1 MDRAGVAL
9 LQARPDLRV
18 VSYDPRL
25 DPPAFHALLRD
36 AAACALSLTPF
47 GAPEAAAAPSMQ
59 VIARIGVGF
68 DRVDVPAAT
77 AAGIPL
83 CVAGTANARSVAE
96 HAVFFIF
103 ALAKRSAEM
112 DRYVR
117 DGRAHQRL
125 SGLPGEVHGKTVLVV
140 GFGRIG
146 TRTAPRC
153 QALGMEVLVH
163 DPYVPDDAI
172 RAAGFEPA
180 PDLDAALPRADF
192 VTIHCPKNADTVGM
206 FGASRLARMKPG
218 AFLVNTARGGIVDV
232 GLVVVV
238 VEVAGRGAGG
248 GTGGGRGGTCS
259 RRRRRTPGTRC
270 CSSTP
275 CWRRRTWR
283 ASRSSR
289 TRRWRWRRRRTCWAC
304 WTGRRS
310 GRTSSTRRRCAGNR
324 DEPAA
329 RCAVQAR

>member
-1 MDRAGVAL
+1 MPNSKTVLVPLSMDRAGVAL

-25 DPPAFHALLRD
+25 DQAAFHALLRD

-47 GAPEAAAAPSMQ
+47 GAPEVAAAPVLQ
-59 VIARIGVGF
+59 VVARIGVGF
-68 DRVDVPAAT
+68 DRVDVPALT
-77 AAGIPL
+77 AAGLPL

-103 ALAKRSAEM
+103 ALAKRAADM

-117 DGRAHQRL
+117 SGRAHERL
-125 SGLPGEVHGKTVLVV
+125 SGLPGEIHGKTVLVV

-163 DPYVPDDAI
+163 DPFVPDAAI

-192 VTIHCPKNADTVGM
+192 VTIHCPKNAQTVGL
-206 FGASRLARMKPG
+206 FGAERLARMKPG
-218 AFLVNTARGGIVDV
+218 AYLVNTARGGIVDETALADAIRH
-232 GLVVVV
+232 GHL
-238 VEVAGRGAGG
+238 GGAGLDVFDPEPPDAAHPLLQLE
-248 GTGGGRGGTCS
+248 S
-259 RRRRRTPGTRC
+259 VL
-270 CSSTP
+270 
-275 CWRRRTWR
+275 
-283 ASRSSR
+283 ASPHM
-289 TRRWRWRRRRTCWAC
+289 
-304 WTGRRS
+304 
-310 GRTSSTRRRCAGNR
+310 AGVTAEAN
-324 DEPAA
+324 AA
-329 RCAVQAR
+329 MAVVTAQNMLGVLDGAPIRENIVNPEAVHPRP